1 MREWGNKPV
10 MLITY
15 AAFLLFIILQFDTV
29 RGVPGMLIN
38 IASPVIA
45 ALCIALVLNKSVD
58 IFQRLYGKGIRR
70 ENISRGL
77 AVATSYILL
86 AVIVFAIIMFIVPQ
100 LVKNATS
107 FAGGLA
113 GNLERLE
120 EVVIALMDKY
130 NLRSADVE
138 EALNRING
146 LLQNLLST
154 ILDSFLEWAP
164 RVVTVTGN
172 VMNLGFQG
180 VVAFVISVYLL
191 AGKKRLLSQL
201 KRLNRVYMPT
211 HAAKTL
217 EHVGHVISDVFG
229 KYVVGQLTEAAI
241 LGGLCFAGM
250 TIFRFEYAL
259 LISTLTGVT
268 ALFPVVGAWIGAS
281 VGFLMLALV
290 SPMQGVLFLIFLLAL
305 QQIEGNLIYP
315 HVVGGKLGLP
325 GLWVMLAVTIG
336 SALGGIL
343 GILVGVPVVAVL
355 YTLVREDLN
364 ARGSKKADAPPSA
377 ENPAP
382 QPDVAPAGA
391 AVSAR
396 KDVRTQAP
404 HKARRKR

>member
-343 GILVGVPVVAVL
+343 GILVGVPIVAVL

>member
-29 RGVPGMLIN
+29 RNVPGALIN

-130 NLRSADVE
+130 NLHSADVE

-154 ILDSFLEWAP
+154 ILDSFLDWAP

-201 KRLNRVYMPT
+201 KRLNRVYMPA
-211 HAAKTL
+211 HAAQTL

-382 QPDVAPAGA
+382 QPDVAPASA